1 MPSKAL
7 QKTRVFVVDDHQMFI
22 QGIVAMF
29 AEDDEIEIVDG
40 FQDGNTLLERLKAE
54 EADVI
59 LLDINLPDID
69 GIEICKKVSHTYPDT
84 KIIALTM
91 YNEGSFIKGMLK
103 NGAQGYVLK
112 NSDKNT
118 LKEAIHTVQEG
129 GSFFG
134 EDVTKT
140 LMEGLMPKK
149 HRFQTGKQPKLTRRE
164 KEILQLIVQEH
175 TTQEIADQLF
185 ISLNTVET
193 HRKNLLQKLNVRNTA
208 GLVRFAIE
216 HDLIS

>member
-1 MPSKAL
+1 MPS
-7 QKTRVFVVDDHQMFI
+7 QVHNQTRVLVVDDHQMFI

-29 AEDDEIEIVDG
+29 TEDEEIDIIDG
-40 FQDGNTLLERLKAE
+40 CADGKAVLEQLKSVVV
-54 EADVI
+54 DVI
-59 LLDINLPDID
+59 LLDINLPDMD
-69 GIEICKKVSHTYPDT
+69 GVDVCKKICALYPET

-91 YNEGSFIKGMLK
+91 YNEGSFITGMLK
-103 NGAQGYVLK
+103 NGAKGYVLK
-112 NSDKNT
+112 NSDKST
-118 LKEAIHTVQEG
+118 LKEAIKTVHKG

-140 LMEGLMPKK
+140 LMQGMMPKK
-149 HRFQTGKQPKLTRRE
+149 QTSKFGNLPKLTRRE
-164 KEILQLIVQEH
+164 KEILKLIVQEH
-175 TTQEIADQLF
+175 TTQEIAEQLF

-216 HDLIS
+216 NGLVE

>member
-1 MPSKAL
+1 MPSEAHS
-7 QKTRVFVVDDHQMFI
+7 KTRVLVVDDHQMFI

-29 AEDDEIEIVDG
+29 SEDEDIDILDG
-40 FQDGNTLLERLKAE
+40 CADGQAVLEQLKSVM
-54 EADVI
+54 ADVI
-59 LLDINLPDID
+59 LLDINLPDMD
-69 GIEICKKVSHTYPDT
+69 GVDVCKKISALYPSI

-91 YNEGSFIKGMLK
+91 YNEGSFITGMLK
-103 NGAQGYVLK
+103 NGAKGYVLK
-112 NSDKNT
+112 NSDKST
-118 LKEAIHTVQEG
+118 LKEAIKTVHEG

-140 LMEGLMPKK
+140 LMQGMMPKK
-149 HRFQTGKQPKLTRRE
+149 QTSKFGNLPKLTRRE
-164 KEILQLIVQEH
+164 KEILKLIVQEH
-175 TTQEIADQLF
+175 TTQEISEQLF

-216 HDLIS
+216 NRLVD

>member
-1 MPSKAL
+1 MPSATHP
-7 QKTRVFVVDDHQMFI
+7 KTRVLVVDDHQMFI

-29 AEDDEIEIVDG
+29 TDDEEISIIDG
-40 FQDGNTLLERLKAE
+40 CADGRSALQHLKSVE
-54 EADVI
+54 TDVI
-59 LLDINLPDID
+59 LLDINLPDMD
-69 GIEICKKVSHTYPDT
+69 GVDVCKQISASYPSI

-91 YNEGSFIKGMLK
+91 YNEGSFITGMLK
-103 NGAQGYVLK
+103 SGAKGYVLK
-112 NSDKNT
+112 NSDKSI
-118 LKEAIHTVQEG
+118 LKEAIKTVHEG

-140 LMEGLMPKK
+140 LMQGMMPA
-149 HRFQTGKQPKLTRRE
+149 KQSSPTKLPKLTRRE
-164 KEILQLIVQEH
+164 KEILGLIVEEH
-175 TTQEIADQLF
+175 TTHEIAEKLF

-216 HDLIS
+216 KGLVD